1 VCSSDLFNHVY
12 ESQAGHITE
21 YDDTPGAERTH
32 HYHCSGTFTEV
43 HPRGSEVHKVVA
55 NAWDIT
61 LNDKMILVKGN
72 CSFNTGK
79 TMKILMGKDL
89 EIEVFGDAKMKVD
102 GNMTVDVGGNY
113 LQKVK
118 GTYTLSSD
126 GNMVIVAPRI
136 DLNPEGENSS
146 SIETAI
152 GGMRNFV
159 NGIIAKL
166 KG

>member
-1 VCSSDLFNHVY
+1 
-12 ESQAGHITE
+12 
-21 YDDTPGAERTH
+21 
-32 HYHCSGTFTEV
+32 
-43 HPRGSEVHKVVA
+43 
-55 NAWDIT
+55 
-61 LNDKMILVKGN
+61 
-72 CSFNTGK
+72 
-79 TMKILMGKDL
+79 MKILMGKDL

-136 DLNPEGENSS
+136 DLNPEGESSS

-166 KG
+166 KR